1 MRAVVDIETDAIN
14 ATKIHCIVARSKET
28 GQTRHWIGDECHNFR
43 EWSKKI
49 DTFIMHNGISFDAPL
64 LNKFTGS
71 DIKVDQIDD
80 TLIKSQLYNPIRDGG
95 HSLESWGNFFNHKKG
110 DYHDFSHF
118 NQDMLK
124 YCYTDTAVTME
135 TYDYLQEE
143 GKKFS
148 EESYDLERKVRS
160 IVDKQQSNG
169 FAFDLMK
176 GMTLEAKLMD
186 ELYSLEEK
194 AHDMFPPTIVE
205 LKTKTK
211 EIPFNIAS
219 RKQIAERLMEKG
231 WKPKKKTDK
240 GNVIVNEAVLDTI
253 DMPEAKMFSRYFLL
267 QKRTGLLKAWI
278 QACSEQER
286 VHGRVLTLKTITGR
300 MAHHGPNMA
309 QVPAVYSPYGKECR
323 ELWTVSNTETH
334 QLVGT
339 DASGLELRCL
349 AHYMNDA
356 KFTNEV
362 LTGDVHTANMK
373 AAGLSNRDQAKTFIY
388 AFLYGAGPAKI
399 GSVVGGRASDG
410 QKLISK
416 FLKNMPALNKLRKD
430 IGTVASKGL
439 IRGLDG
445 RMLHIRHEHA
455 ALNTL
460 LQGAGAVV
468 CKRWLVE
475 MDRMIWEHGLDA
487 KLVASV
493 HDEYQFEVAKP
504 DIESFT
510 KITKE
515 AMYTTQEILNF
526 KCDLDSDFKVGNNWA
541 ETH

>member
-28 GQTRHWIGDECHNFR
+28 GQTRHWIGDECRDFR

-71 DIKVDQIDD
+71 DIKIDQIDD

-148 EESYDLERKVRS
+148 DESYDLERKVRG
-160 IVDKQQSNG
+160 IVDKQQRNG

-186 ELYSLEEK
+186 ELHSLEEK

-219 RKQIAERLMEKG
+219 RKQIAERLMKKG
-231 WKPKKKTDK
+231 WKPTKKTDK

-300 MAHHGPNMA
+300 MAHHSPNMA

-323 ELWTVSNTETH
+323 ELWTVSNPETH

-399 GSVVGGRASDG
+399 GSVVGGNSSDG
-410 QKLISK
+410 QKLIGK

-430 IGTVASKGL
+430 IGAVASKGL

>member
-14 ATKIHCIVARSKET
+14 ATKIHCIVARSADT
-28 GQTRHWIGDECHNFR
+28 GETRHWIGDQCREFG

-71 DIKVDQIDD
+71 DIKVNQIDD

-95 HSLESWGNFFNHKKG
+95 HSLEAWGNFLGHKKG

-118 NQDMLK
+118 NEEMLK
-124 YCYTDTAVTME
+124 YCYIDTAVTKE
-135 TYDYLQEE
+135 TYEYLQTE

-148 EESYDLERKVRS
+148 EKSYDLEREVRS
-160 IVDKQQSNG
+160 IVDKQQKNG
-169 FAFDLMK
+169 FAFNIMK

-186 ELYSLEEK
+186 ELHSLEEK

-219 RKQIAERLMEKG
+219 RKQIADRLMKKG
-231 WKPKKKTDK
+231 WKPTKKTDK
-240 GNVIVNEAVLDTI
+240 GNIIVNEAVLDTI
-253 DMPEAKMFSRYFLL
+253 NMPEAKMFSRYFLL

-286 VHGRVLTLKTITGR
+286 VHGRVMTLKTITGR

-323 ELWTVSNTETH
+323 ELWTVSNTDTH

-399 GSVVGGRASDG
+399 GSVVGGSASDG
-410 QKLISK
+410 RNLIAK

-430 IGTVASKGL
+430 IGAVAASGT

-515 AMYTTQEILNF
+515 AMYTTQKILNF

>member
-1 MRAVVDIETDAIN
+1 
-14 ATKIHCIVARSKET
+14 
-28 GQTRHWIGDECHNFR
+28 
-43 EWSKKI
+43 
-49 DTFIMHNGISFDAPL
+49 
-64 LNKFTGS
+64 
-71 DIKVDQIDD
+71 
-80 TLIKSQLYNPIRDGG
+80 
-95 HSLESWGNFFNHKKG
+95 
-110 DYHDFSHF
+110 
-118 NQDMLK
+118 
-124 YCYTDTAVTME
+124 
-135 TYDYLQEE
+135 
-143 GKKFS
+143 
-148 EESYDLERKVRS
+148 
-160 IVDKQQSNG
+160 
-169 FAFDLMK
+169 
-176 GMTLEAKLMD
+176 
-186 ELYSLEEK
+186 
-194 AHDMFPPTIVE
+194 
-205 LKTKTK
+205 
-211 EIPFNIAS
+211 
-219 RKQIAERLMEKG
+219 
-231 WKPKKKTDK
+231 
-240 GNVIVNEAVLDTI
+240 
-253 DMPEAKMFSRYFLL
+253 
-267 QKRTGLLKAWI
+267 
-278 QACSEQER
+278 
-286 VHGRVLTLKTITGR
+286 
-300 MAHHGPNMA
+300 MA

-323 ELWTVSNTETH
+323 ELWTVSNPETH

-399 GSVVGGRASDG
+399 GSVVGGNSSDG
-410 QKLISK
+410 QKLIGK

-430 IGTVASKGL
+430 IGAVASKGL